1 HLPARA
7 RDHAARRRPRRGRG
21 QARHLELA
29 AAGPARG
36 DLHGVEELLRRGFPD
51 VHPGADLRGRAAALV
66 RLLPVSRPAL
76 VRPAPGPSA
85 PPPARQAARR
95 WARTSPTGMLT
106 TVTTSA
112 ARKSHSAQAGPCAP
126 RPTAR
131 IISTIATTSSAP
143 PASTSSGAAS
153 RVPPI
158 TARQPAFQER
168 SCTRRTPPPSRAART
183 C

>member
-1 HLPARA
+1 SPPYPPRRSSDLRRERSAAEAADPPPVQPLDDHRPAGCGHLPARA

-85 PPPARQAARR
+85 PPPARHAARR

-126 RPTAR
+126 RP
-131 IISTIATTSSAP
+131 
-143 PASTSSGAAS
+143 
-153 RVPPI
+153 
-158 TARQPAFQER
+158 
-168 SCTRRTPPPSRAART
+168 
-183 C
+183 